1 MSQIAEITRYFDN
14 LANPILVKEVRQ
26 AVKGRFL
33 IVVLALILM
42 GQLGMWYIFT
52 LPEEFNRFNGK
63 VAYTW
68 MLSLFGIAL
77 GITMPLYT
85 GVRILSERARQD
97 LLFVSALSSFQ
108 IIWGKFLASGSII
121 LIVFTTFLP
130 FFYLTLLMGGIDV
143 LTISYTLAIIV
154 MALLA
159 SVMFTIFML
168 CGMLPLL
175 MKFILGLATLFGLGW
190 LTTLTVASLAFSLEQ
205 DTFFPELAFYT
216 FLSWITAGPIVIGTL
231 IVLSACIISP
241 ASSNRAFV
249 PRIFISAAV
258 VLLIAITGLIVFLSA
273 PRPLDLEYF
282 LNFIFLAS
290 TFLWIT
296 SGIML
301 SISASGRFQ
310 YGIRLKKTI
319 PRNPWAKRI
328 CFPFYSGAANGL
340 LWSFFFFAISAAGY
354 LYLVF
359 YSMANDNSFHL
370 GFTDTGSVFS
380 SYHLLSYSNYIAIY
394 VWLGM
399 IVFKKTGLF
408 KPVIWSLLLAGGLG
422 LISAV
427 LVLALYEYD
436 VEAAQL
442 MVFLPNAPALYNEG
456 VVPMSI
462 TTSVLNALLFMIV
475 YLTILDPQIRSYF
488 RADDSPASKGPL
500 VVAENGEPGKRGDL
514 TETEA
519 TPVQQD
525 DRIPSDAPGPTG
537 LTGGDGVNPAV
548 PTREKAEE
556 DANPD
561 GGKP

>member
-33 IVVLALILM
+33 IVVLALILL

-97 LLFVSALSSFQ
+97 LLFVSALSPFQ

-190 LTTLTVASLAFSLEQ
+190 LMTLTVASLAFSLEQ

-258 VLLIAITGLIVFLSA
+258 VLLIAIMGLIVFLSA

-290 TFLWIT
+290 TS
-296 SGIML
+296 SG
-301 SISASGRFQ
+301 
-310 YGIRLKKTI
+310 
-319 PRNPWAKRI
+319 
-328 CFPFYSGAANGL
+328 
-340 LWSFFFFAISAAGY
+340 
-354 LYLVF
+354 
-359 YSMANDNSFHL
+359 
-370 GFTDTGSVFS
+370 
-380 SYHLLSYSNYIAIY
+380 
-394 VWLGM
+394 
-399 IVFKKTGLF
+399 
-408 KPVIWSLLLAGGLG
+408 
-422 LISAV
+422 
-427 LVLALYEYD
+427 
-436 VEAAQL
+436 
-442 MVFLPNAPALYNEG
+442 LP
-456 VVPMSI
+456 
-462 TTSVLNALLFMIV
+462 
-475 YLTILDPQIRSYF
+475 
-488 RADDSPASKGPL
+488 
-500 VVAENGEPGKRGDL
+500 AE
-514 TETEA
+514 
-519 TPVQQD
+519 
-525 DRIPSDAPGPTG
+525 SC
-537 LTGGDGVNPAV
+537 
-548 PTREKAEE
+548 
-556 DANPD
+556 
-561 GGKP
+561 